1 MMTRFLLA
9 AAVFCLLPFSTA
21 RVADAHCEVPCGIF
35 ADQMRFEKMLEDAT
49 TMKKAM
55 VQLGQLAGK
64 TDAQSINQ
72 AVRWVNTKE
81 EHAKE
86 TQHVIA
92 QYFMAQRIKPTQADY
107 VKRLTTAHA
116 VMTAAMKCKQ
126 TTDPA
131 NADALKA
138 AIMAFHKA
146 YAGETKAAAHGDHSH
161 DHK

>member
-1 MMTRFLLA
+1 MTRFVLA
-9 AAVFCLLPFSTA
+9 AAVFCVLPFSTV

-35 ADQMRFEKMLEDAT
+35 ADQLRFEQMLEDTA

-64 TDAQSINQ
+64 SDAQSINQ

-81 EHAKE
+81 DHAKH
-86 TQHVIA
+86 TQHTIA
-92 QYFMAQRIKPTQADY
+92 QYFMAQRIKPAQKNY
-107 VKRLTTAHA
+107 VERLTKAHA

-131 NADALKA
+131 KADALKA
-138 AIMAFHKA
+138 AILAFHKA
-146 YAGETKAAAHGDHSH
+146 YAGEKKDGGHGH

>member
-1 MMTRFLLA
+1 MTRFLLA

-35 ADQMRFEKMLEDAT
+35 ADQMRFEKMLEDAA

-55 VQLGQLAGK
+55 IQIGQLAGK

-92 QYFMAQRIKPTQADY
+92 QYFMAQRIKPTQKNY
-107 VKRLTTAHA
+107 VERLTTAHA

-131 NADALKA
+131 KADALKA

-146 YAGETKAAAHGDHSH
+146 YAGDKKDGAHGGHSH